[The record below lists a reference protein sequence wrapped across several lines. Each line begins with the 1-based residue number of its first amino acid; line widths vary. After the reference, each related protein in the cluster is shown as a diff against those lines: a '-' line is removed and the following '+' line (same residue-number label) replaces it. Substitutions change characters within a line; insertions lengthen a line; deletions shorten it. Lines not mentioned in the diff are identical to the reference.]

1 MSRTSSSRDVT
12 GRGDGDDDDKTK
24 EVVYFMLVTSF
35 LLTVFE
41 FD

>member
-12 GRGDGDDDDKTK
+12 GRDGDDDDKTK
-24 EVVYFMLVTSF
+24 EVVYFILVTSF